1 MSRKNVEI
9 LRRLIDAFY
18 RRDNEA
24 ALALLDPEIEFHS
37 ALVEKKTYHGYAG
50 LGEYRQDLD
59 AAWSEWRSEDDRR
72 SCAVRSS

>member
-50 LGEYRQDLD
+50 LGEYRQDLVPPGASG
-59 AAWSEWRSEDDRR
+59 AARTTAGPAR
-72 SCAVRSS
+72 